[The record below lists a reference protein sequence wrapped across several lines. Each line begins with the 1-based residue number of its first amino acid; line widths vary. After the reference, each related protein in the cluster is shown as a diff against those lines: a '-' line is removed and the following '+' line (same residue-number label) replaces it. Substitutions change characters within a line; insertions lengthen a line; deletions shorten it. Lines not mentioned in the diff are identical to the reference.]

1 MPSFTHALY
10 QLLIAP
16 LELAFEMIFGISTM
30 LFHNSGLS
38 ILFLSL
44 CMNLLLLP
52 LYRRVDAI
60 QDEEQELEARIEPS
74 VAHIRKTFHGDE
86 RFMMLQALYRL
97 NGYKPF
103 YALKGSL
110 PLLLEIP
117 FFIAAYHFLSNLD
130 QLRGAVF
137 GPIAD
142 LSMPDGLLT
151 VAGFTVS
158 LLPILMTLINF
169 VSSAIYTRGQSLRS
183 KIQLYGIAVVFLV
196 LLYRSPSGLV
206 LYWTLNNLFSL
217 VKNFIIRHNGARAV
231 LRRLLRIFAPAAG
244 AVLLLLVLV
253 LRLGP
258 ARSVGMMALGLV
270 LLLPTLLRCVP
281 KPERLRG
288 LALPG
293 DEHSAALFFSGAVLM
308 TLLTGALIP
317 SAVVADS
324 PEEFFHVINYY
335 SPLVHILNASLL
347 AAGLFLIW
355 FGLFFYLADRRGKQI
370 LGLLMWLLSGMAVAN
385 YMFFGTKLGLI
396 SSQLVFPDGM
406 SFAMREKLLNLAALL
421 GLLVLLTLLW
431 RKRCTLARSACLVIA
446 AAVLGMSV
454 LNAFRIQTAIPDITR
469 EVEIPPEQKAHF
481 TLSRNGKN
489 VIILFLDRAVGVFV
503 PYFLQEKPEL
513 REKLEGFTYYPNTAS
528 FGVYTNFGAP
538 ALYGGYEY
546 TPEAM
551 NSRQDKLLVE
561 KHNEALLLMPTLFS
575 RAGYESTL
583 IDPPYPNYT
592 NSDLSMFEAYPEIHA
607 YTAEGQ
613 FLYEGNL
620 LMEKYDRTW
629 ERNFFCYSLMKTMP
643 VLLQP
648 YLYQNGSYFQGGSSS
663 MDETISY
670 SRSVHVPFQ
679 LAYSVLRSLP
689 EIGRISDG
697 EENTFVCLGN
707 LSTHEPT
714 LLQEPAYEPASVVD
728 NRVFDR
734 EHPERFLLDG
744 VELHVETRYQMA
756 SYQVNM
762 AALLQLGNWFDYLR
776 ENGVYDNSRIIIV
789 SDHGFGAG
797 HLDSMYFGLNGG
809 VDAEAFNPLLM
820 VKDFDSREFST
831 DMRLMTN
838 ADTPTLAMEGLID
851 NPVNPF
857 TGVPIDSSAKEAEEL
872 HVFGSRVINLS
883 VNNGTAFLPGPWYA
897 VHDSILDSNN
907 WRELGEY

>member
-10 QLLIAP
+10 RLLIAP
-16 LELAFEMIFGISTM
+16 LELAFEVIFGISTM

-60 QDEEQELEARIEPS
+60 QDEEQELEARMEPS
-74 VAHIRKTFHGDE
+74 IAHIKKTFRGDE

-130 QLRGAVF
+130 QLRGAAF
-137 GPIAD
+137 GPISD

-151 VAGFTVS
+151 AAGFTVS

-169 VSSAIYTRGQSLRS
+169 VSSAIYTRGQPLRG
-183 KIQLYGIAVVFLV
+183 KIQLYGIAVIFLV

-217 VKNFIIRHNGARAV
+217 VKNFLIRHKGAGETFK
-231 LRRLLRIFAPAAG
+231 RLLRVLTPAAG
-244 AVLLLLVLV
+244 AALLLLGIA

-258 ARSVGMMALGLV
+258 ARRGALIVLGLV
-270 LLLPTLLRCVP
+270 LLLPALLRRLP
-281 KPERLRG
+281 MPERLRAP
-288 LALPG
+288 ALPG
-293 DEHSAALFFSGAVLM
+293 EEHSAPLFFSGALLM
-308 TLLTGALIP
+308 TVLTGALIP

-324 PEEFFHVINYY
+324 PEEFFHVIQYY
-335 SPLVHILNASLL
+335 SPLVHILNATLL

-370 LGLLMWLLSGMAVAN
+370 LSLLIWLLSGMAVVN
-385 YMFFGTKLGLI
+385 YMFFGTNLGMI
-396 SSQLVFPDGM
+396 SSQLVFSDGM
-406 SFAMREKLLNLAALL
+406 SFAAREKLLNLAV
-421 GLLVLLTLLW
+421 LLVLLILLTLLW
-431 RKRCTLARSACLVIA
+431 KERRAFVRSTCVVLIA
-446 AAVLGMSV
+446 ALLGMSV
-454 LNAFRIQTAIPDITR
+454 FNAVKIQKAIPDITR
-469 EVEIPPEQKAHF
+469 EAELPPEQQAHF
-481 TLSRNGKN
+481 TLSRNGRN
-489 VIILFLDRAVGVFV
+489 VIILFLDRAIGVYV

-513 REKLEGFTYYPNTAS
+513 REQLKGFTYYPNTAS
-528 FGVYTNFGAP
+528 FGVFTNFGAP

-551 NSRQDKLLVE
+551 NSRTDKLLVE

-575 RAGYESTL
+575 RAGFEATL

-592 NSDLSMFEAYPEIHA
+592 YSDLSMFEAYPEIHA
-607 YTAEGQ
+607 YTAEGK

-620 LMEKYDRTW
+620 LMDKFDRTW

-648 YLYQNGSYFQGGSSS
+648 YLYQSGSYFQGGASS
-663 MDETISY
+663 MDETASY

-697 EENTFVCLGN
+697 EEDTFVCLAN

-714 LLQEPAYEPASVVD
+714 LLQEPAYEPAAVVD
-728 NRVFDR
+728 NRVYDS
-734 EHPERFLLDG
+734 EHTERFVLDG
-744 VELHVETRYQMA
+744 VELHVDSRYQMA

-762 AALLQLGNWFDYLR
+762 AALLQLGNWFDSLR
-776 ENGVYDNSRIIIV
+776 EAGVYDNSRIIIV
-789 SDHGFGAG
+789 SDHGFGAR
-797 HLDSMYFGLNGG
+797 HLDSMFFGTNGD

-820 VKDFDSREFST
+820 VKDFDSREFT
-831 DMRLMTN
+831 IDTRLMTN
-838 ADTPTLAMEGLID
+838 ADTPTLAMAGLID

-857 TGVPIDSSAKEAEEL
+857 TGTPIDSSAKEAGEL
-872 HVFGSRVINLS
+872 HVFGSGNINLS
-883 VNNGTAFLPGPWYA
+883 ENNGTAFLPGPWYA
-897 VHDSILDSNN
+897 VHDSILESSN